1 LGSRDLL
8 GFLILTGLGFLVS
21 LPHGC
26 SEMTGRKMKGTD
38 VTTRS
43 ERPEVIPFLRPSP
56 SLTAPGGLDSMSTT
70 HFANRRA
77 AQDG

>member
-1 LGSRDLL
+1 
-8 GFLILTGLGFLVS
+8 
-21 LPHGC
+21 
-26 SEMTGRKMKGTD
+26 MTGRKMKGTD